1 MKRLSLILILLFAA
15 ISLVYAQNP
24 SEPTIST
31 VDGEQRVCIRGIF
44 HILPVQINFPPNYT
58 SDVDSFVIRWGVAS
72 FNENRL
78 SVDRTTSPLRFNLRF
93 DFPGVYQDCQ
103 PEFEGIVRLDTY
115 RDGDPNSKNNLF
127 IPTFKVPPVAK
138 INDDSLVICL
148 GETFLF
154 DGAES
159 CPNNITEY
167 EWTIDGQKF
176 YGKQVSYTFLTPG
189 NKTVT
194 LKVTNQCG
202 TSEDQV
208 VINVRP
214 LPEAIADADA
224 DIVNGNYVICLN
236 DNEVGVIEVDGSKS
250 KNANRLEWTVIDPPG
265 GSHSISEVIPLIP
278 NQAKKKIRF
287 FSKGIYQVVLKASM
301 PCNNPDYDTIT
312 VEVLDREPV
321 SLTPISDTCGPISY
335 SPPTNIAGTK
345 YFING
350 QPATNFPRTLNAGT
364 YKIKATFENRCG
376 PSADSIEFTV
386 FEAQDT
392 RILSPGDTVV
402 CRGSGAI
409 PLVATP
415 ATGRFVPSPFITGL
429 PGATFFNPGTVGIYT
444 VTFSTGIGACIRR
457 DSIRIEVVDAVVLEL
472 NPQEDVCNSVSYRPQ
487 PTVPGAVYTIN
498 GNPVSSFPFNASAVG
513 TYIVKA
519 TLSNT
524 CGTSTL
530 SDTFNV
536 TAPVDVFFITPANDT
551 TLCKGN
557 EEVEIKVN
565 IPGGAFSPAGKIV
578 TRNDRYFFTPS
589 VTESFTLTYS
599 FGIANCSR
607 SASTNITVIDEVP
620 LNLDLQAD
628 ACESINYQPQPFNAQ
643 ATYKIDGVTISSFPV
658 LLNTSKEY
666 LVEASLQNEC
676 GTKTLRDTFEVT
688 VPQDVFFITPAKDT
702 VLCLEGPEFEVQV
715 SVPGGTFVP
724 VDGLDVR
731 GNGAYYA
738 PVLTGEFSLIYSQG
752 FDLCERKDTVT
763 IRVVDGVP
771 LELKPQADVCN
782 TFEYSPDP
790 FDPAAT
796 YTINGIEQ
804 STFPFTLTEAKTYFV
819 TATLAN
825 ECGSRTL
832 SDTFELFV
840 PLDVRILSP
849 ASDTIVCVENGS
861 LPIIGS
867 VNGGAFSQVPG
878 LQVNGDTAQ
887 LSMATPG
894 RYVIYYS
901 QGFDDCFRQDSV
913 VVEVVES
920 NILVLDEQ
928 EDVCDELS
936 YTPSPLNP
944 LAVYT
949 INGNEEQNFP
959 IALSPGNYNVL
970 ATLTDACGVKEKSI
984 DFAIYRADD
993 VQISGTRDTVV
1004 CAGSGMLPLVASLSQ
1019 AVFSGEQLEVINDL
1033 TYFNPVNAG
1042 VFTIYLVLDLNS
1054 CSLTDSVTIEVIGL
1068 APKADSFRVCNGT
1081 EVIDL
1086 TASPAGGVW
1095 TSPTCPSCLG
1105 GDVFTVPQAGN
1116 YEAVVVYTLTNDI
1129 GCVATD
1135 TGLIT
1140 VLEPKSVFQ
1149 LEGAACSSNVN
1160 FNTDGTVADERFW
1173 YINDSLVGQP
1183 PFVGLATG
1191 SYQIKLVAAVE
1202 QCSDS
1207 STLEIFVIEPPLA
1220 AADFTIVADSVCT
1233 PHSFSPQPLSPEE
1246 SFLSYEWVI
1255 TYDGLTSVFE
1265 GYQLAGG
1272 FEFVNNTPF
1281 DKQAT
1286 VQYRSFN
1293 VCDTITK
1300 DTMLTI
1306 LAIPESQIGIDSS
1319 RTGCSPYTIALS
1331 NRSDGRYEDCFWIIE
1346 GDTIRNC
1353 SPFINYTFTTEDT
1366 AKTYFIELFVSNEC
1380 GGTSFFDSITVVPP
1394 GVIAFFNT
1402 PDYEVCPNTEVQ
1414 FEDASTPR
1422 PISWYWSFGDGTI
1435 SEEPNPTHTYTQ
1447 ANQIFEVKLVVTT
1460 GCGYDSIS
1468 RFIETKDIPAV
1479 DFIIPIYG
1487 CQFQQVDSI
1496 IQTSYLPG
1504 QRFVWDFGNGIK
1516 DSTNINPRPL
1526 YDEGER
1532 SYSITLTV
1540 FDAETA
1546 CPNSRSKDLEI
1557 KNKPSIN
1564 FLLDSLICY
1573 KDEIEILNN
1582 TLYAN
1587 DYIWY
1592 YNNTPIQQSQ
1602 DPLIIFN
1609 ETGEQLITLI
1619 ASFNGRC
1626 VDSISKVVFVRRCE
1640 VYIPNLFT
1648 PNNDGKND
1656 FFTAYGGV
1664 NVRMI
1669 RKMKI
1674 FDRWGA
1680 LVFEKED
1687 VPPNVEVLGWDGSL
1701 PTRSQSF
1708 GATPAVFMYWMEIEF
1723 IDGETEFFKGDVTL
1737 MR

>member
-1 MKRLSLILILLFAA
+1 MKRIALTYLSIITFF
-15 ISLVYAQNP
+15 SLAYGQNP
-24 SEPTIST
+24 SEPTVST
-31 VDGEQRVCIRGIF
+31 VDGEQRVCIRGTF
-44 HILPVQINFPPNYT
+44 HILPVQINFPPNYS
-58 SDVDSFVIRWGVAS
+58 SDVDSFVIRWGVQS

-78 SVDRTTSPLRFNLRF
+78 FVPSNTSPLTFNLRF

-138 INDDSLVICL
+138 INDDSLRICL

-154 DGAES
+154 DGSQS

-167 EWTIDGQKF
+167 EWTIDGQKR
-176 YGKQVSYTFLTPG
+176 YGQQVSYTFPTSG

-202 TSEDQV
+202 TSQDQV

-214 LPEAIADADA
+214 LPEAIAEANA
-224 DIVNGNYVICLN
+224 VLQAGIYSICLN

-250 KNANRLEWTVIDPPG
+250 KNANRLEWSVINPPG
-265 GSHSISEVIPLIP
+265 GSHNISDILLPIPQP
-278 NQAKKKIRF
+278 NKKKIRF
-287 FSKGIYQVVLKASM
+287 FSKGIYQVVLKASL

-321 SLTPISDTCGPISY
+321 SLTPISDTCGPILY

-386 FEAQDT
+386 FEAADT
-392 RILSPGDTVV
+392 RILSPGDTIV

-429 PGATFFNPGTVGIYT
+429 PGATFFNPSTVGIYS

-513 TYIVKA
+513 EYIVKA

-551 TLCKGN
+551 TLCKSN
-557 EEVEIKVN
+557 EELEIKVN
-565 IPGGAFSPAGKIV
+565 IPGGTFSPAGKIV
-578 TRNDRYFFTPS
+578 TRDNRYFFTPS
-589 VTESFTLTYS
+589 TTESFTLTYS
-599 FGIANCSR
+599 FGIANCAR
-607 SASTNITVIDEVP
+607 SASTKITVIDEVP
-620 LNLDLQAD
+620 LILNPQAD
-628 ACESINYQPQPFNAQ
+628 VCNAFDYTPNPYDPA
-643 ATYKIDGVTISSFPV
+643 ATYTIDGIVQSSFPV
-658 LLNTSKEY
+658 
-666 LVEASLQNEC
+666 SLTAPKIYNITAALSNEC
-676 GTKTLRDTFEVT
+676 GTLTLRDTFELT
-688 VPQDVFFITPAKDT
+688 VPQDVFFITPFADT
-702 VLCLEGPEFEVQV
+702 ILCLEGPEFEVKV
-715 SVPGGTFVP
+715 SIPGGTYAP

-731 GNGAYYA
+731 GSGAYFA

-752 FDLCERKDTVT
+752 FGLCARKDTVT

-782 TFEYSPDP
+782 AFNYTPNPFE
-790 FDPAAT
+790 PAAT
-796 YTINGIEQ
+796 YILDGVVQT
-804 STFPFTLTEAKTYFV
+804 SFPISLSEAKEYRV
-819 TATLAN
+819 DAILAN
-825 ECGSRTL
+825 ECGELTL

-861 LPIIGS
+861 LSIIGS
-867 VNGGAFSQVPG
+867 VSGGTFSQVPG

-887 LSMATPG
+887 LSLATPG

-901 QGFDDCFRQDSV
+901 QGFDECFRQDSV
-913 VVEVVES
+913 VVEIVES

-944 LAVYT
+944 LAVYV
-949 INGNEEQNFP
+949 INGNEEQSFP
-959 IALSPGNYNVL
+959 VTLAPGNYNVL
-970 ATLTDACGVKEKSI
+970 AALTDACGVKEEQI
-984 DFAIYRADD
+984 DFVIYQSND
-993 VQISGTRDTVV
+993 VRISGTRDTVV
-1004 CAGSGMLPLVASLSQ
+1004 CAGSGMLPLIASLAQ
-1019 AVFSGEQLEVINDL
+1019 AVFSGEQLEVVNEL
-1033 TYFNPVNAG
+1033 TYFNPIQPG
-1042 VFTIYLVLDLNS
+1042 IFTVYLRLDLS
-1054 CSLTDSVTIEVIGL
+1054 TCSLADSITIEVIGL
-1068 APKADSFRVCNGT
+1068 APQADSFRVCSGT
-1081 EVIDL
+1081 ESISL
-1086 TASPAGGVW
+1086 TAIPPGGVW
-1095 TSPTCPSCLG
+1095 SSLTCPSCVTG
-1105 GDVFTVPQAGN
+1105 STYAVPQAGN

-1140 VLEPKSVFQ
+1140 VLEPKSIFE
-1149 LEGAACSSNVN
+1149 LEGAACSSNIN

-1220 AADFTIVADSVCT
+1220 AADFTIAADSVCT
-1233 PHSFSPQPLSPEE
+1233 PYSFSPQPLSPEE

-1255 TYDGLTSVFE
+1255 TYDGVTSVFE

-1286 VQYRSFN
+1286 VQFRSFN

-1306 LAIPESQIGIDSS
+1306 LAIPGSQIGIDSS

-1331 NRSDGRYEDCFWIIE
+1331 NRSDGRYEDCLWIIG

-1353 SPFINYTFTTEDT
+1353 SPFINYSFTTEDT
-1366 AKTYFIELFVSNEC
+1366 ARTYLIELFVSNEC
-1380 GGTSFFDSITVVPP
+1380 GGTSFFDSVTVVPP

-1402 PDYEVCPNTEVQ
+1402 PDYEVCPNTKVQ
-1414 FEDASTPR
+1414 FQDASTPR

-1435 SEEPNPTHTYTQ
+1435 SDDPNPIHTYTQ
-1447 ANQIFEVKLVVTT
+1447 PNQNFQVKLVVTT

-1496 IQTSYLPG
+1496 IQTSYLQG

-1516 DSTNINPRPL
+1516 DSININPRPL

-1626 VDSISKVVFVRRCE
+1626 VDSISKVVFVRRCD

-1680 LVFEKED
+1680 LVFEKNN
-1687 VPPNVEVLGWDGSL
+1687 VPPNIEVLGWDGSIN
-1701 PTRSQSF
+1701 TRSQSY
-1708 GATPAVFMYWMEIEF
+1708 GASPAIFMYWMEIEF
-1723 IDGETEFFKGDVTL
+1723 IDGDTEFFKGDVTL
-1737 MR
+1737 IR